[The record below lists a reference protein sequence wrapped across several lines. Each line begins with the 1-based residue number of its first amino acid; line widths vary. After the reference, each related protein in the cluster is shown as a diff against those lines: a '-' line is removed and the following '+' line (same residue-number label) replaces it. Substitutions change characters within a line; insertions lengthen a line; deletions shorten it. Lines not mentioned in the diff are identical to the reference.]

1 MVITTDA
8 PQRKSFSQAYCEPE
22 IYALIHLSLQEA
34 AVFVYRRVL

>member
-22 IYALIHLSLQEA
+22 KYALAHLSLQEA
-34 AVFVYRRVL
+34 AVFVHRRVF